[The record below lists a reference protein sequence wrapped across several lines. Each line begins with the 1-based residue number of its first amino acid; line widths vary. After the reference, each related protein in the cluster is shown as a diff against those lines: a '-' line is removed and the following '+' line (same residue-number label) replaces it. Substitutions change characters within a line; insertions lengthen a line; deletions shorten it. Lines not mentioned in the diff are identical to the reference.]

1 MALYYLPDY
10 SGSELR
16 KGYKMLLGALEG
28 GGTKMV
34 LAVGEEDGTVIDR
47 ISIPTKT
54 PQETMPAIIEYFKA
68 HMICA
73 LGVGFFG
80 PLDLNERSK
89 TFGCVTE
96 STKEDW
102 TYFNV
107 LQKLKDELNV
117 PCKLDTDVNAA
128 ALGEATYG
136 CMRKL
141 KNGIYITVGTGIGV
155 GVFANGA
162 LVHGLVHPEGGH
174 ILVRRHP
181 DDTYEGNCSFHK
193 DCLEGLASG
202 PAIMKRM
209 GARAEELPQDS
220 PVWTYVSYYL
230 AQAICNY
237 IYILS
242 PEKIV
247 LGGGVLHQKQLLPMI
262 RKDVKALL
270 GGYIRSDAIE
280 DMENYIVPASLKDNQ
295 AVMGCLKL
303 AYDAALLS

>member
-1 MALYYLPDY
+1 MCR
-10 SGSELR
+10 GIRHRVR
-16 KGYKMLLGALEG
+16 KEFKMLLGALEG

-34 LAVGEEDGTVIDR
+34 LAVGEEDGSVIDR
-47 ISIPTKT
+47 ISIPTRT
-54 PQETMPAIIEYFKA
+54 PDETMPAIIEYFKA

-73 LGVGFFG
+73 LGIGFFG
-80 PLDLNERSK
+80 PLDLNDRSK
-89 TFGCVTE
+89 TFGSVTE
-96 STKEDW
+96 STKEEW
-102 TYFNV
+102 AHFNV
-107 LQKLKDELNV
+107 LKTLKDELDV

-141 KNGIYITVGTGIGV
+141 KNGIYITVGTGVGV
-155 GVFANGA
+155 GVLANGA

-174 ILVRRHP
+174 VLVKRHP
-181 DDTYEGNCSFHK
+181 DDTFEGNCSFHK

-209 GARAEELPQDS
+209 GCSADKLPADS
-220 PVWTYVSYYL
+220 PVWTYISYYI
-230 AQAICNY
+230 AQAVCDY
-237 IYILS
+237 IYVLS

-247 LGGGVLHQKQLLPMI
+247 LGGGVMKQQHLLPMI
-262 RKDVKALL
+262 RKDVKKLL
-270 GGYIRSDAIE
+270 NGYIRSSAIE
-280 DMENYIVPASLKDNQ
+280 DIDHYIVPASLNDNQ